1 MLVRLFRQNQPAV
14 LLLLP
19 RLLLLLWPGTAIDH
33 AAGAVR
39 MREGM
44 PLYALLQGLW
54 AMPMAVQGVV
64 GSLLALGTA
73 LLVDRVAG
81 GAELYDRPNH
91 LPALLVVLLL
101 AVGPGALWPDPALLG
116 MPWVLWALA
125 RTWGVQGRSHVL
137 GVLFD
142 AGLLLG
148 IAALWYAPYV
158 FLLVVV
164 WASVAVMRP
173 FHWREHVL
181 PLLGMAVVLFLCW
194 AVLKVSG
201 SPEWHPLRTAVDATA
216 KGRALVLSGLRT
228 SILLALMV
236 PLVLVSLVAFAGL
249 YGRSIM
255 REKNVRSS
263 FLALTLALGILMAFE
278 WLLNRTFPGVLLAVP
293 LAVLCGYGLLRTRRT
308 WLAELAVASLLGI
321 ALWTRWAP

>member
-14 LLLLP
+14 MLLLP
-19 RLLLLLWPGTAIDH
+19 LLVLLLWPGTALDH
-33 AAGAVR
+33 PASAVR

-44 PLYALLQGLW
+44 PLYGLLQGLW
-54 AMPMAVQGVV
+54 SMPMALQGLV
-64 GSLLALGTA
+64 GGLLVLATA

-91 LPALLVVLLL
+91 LPALLLVLLL
-101 AVGPGALWPDPALLG
+101 AVGPGAYWPDPALLG
-116 MPWVLWALA
+116 MPWVVWALA
-125 RTWGVQGRSHVL
+125 RTWSVQGRSHVL

-148 IAALWYAPYV
+148 IAALWYVPYV
-158 FLLVVV
+158 FLIVVV
-164 WASVAVMRP
+164 WASVSVMRP

-201 SPEWHPLRTAVDATA
+201 AADWQPLRTAVDATA
-216 KGRALVLSGLRT
+216 KGRAMVLSGVRNG
-228 SILLALMV
+228 ILLAVLV

-293 LAVLCGYGLLRTRRT
+293 LALLCGHGLLRTRRL
-308 WLAELAVASLLGI
+308 WLAELAVALLLGI
-321 ALWTRWAP
+321 ALWTRWVP